1 MKKMNMLWT
10 KIAAIALGAILTVGV
25 GATLSSLTPSS
36 EVEAAPAQTN
46 RRLYVYTKDGWYQ
59 DTPYI
64 YYWGGGV
71 ASPDFNAAPAMTE
84 VVNDWWNGL
93 FYFDLPVAA
102 TNYLLKNAAYGDGTV
117 KTDDLNVA
125 DAFPPNDYNIV
136 ETWGGGG
143 SVYLQPSLSNMN
155 AGQFAAIL
163 SKIDSCSYSYASGVN
178 AYPQINDL
186 FYTYATKTY
195 HDTTYVPDQKNLA
208 NDSINVTITDKYNF
222 ISARYYNQD
231 LASAIFTGSN
241 TNNESRLAIII
252 LTSLVGLSTITGFY
266 FLSRK
271 RKANQF

>member
-25 GATLSSLTPSS
+25 GATLSSLSPSIK
-36 EVEAAPAQTN
+36 VEAAEEQTN
-46 RRLYVYTKDGWYQ
+46 RRLYVYTKEGWNQ

-64 YYWGGGV
+64 HYWGGGV
-71 ASPDFNAAPAMTE
+71 SSVFNAAPAMTE
-84 VVNDWWNGL
+84 VVDDWWNGL

-117 KTDDLNVA
+117 KTNDLNVA
-125 DAFPPNDYNIV
+125 DAFPPNDYKIV

-143 SVYLQPSLSNMN
+143 SVFAQPSLSNMN

-186 FYTYATKTY
+186 FYTNATKTD

-208 NDSINVTITDKYNF
+208 NESINVTITDKYNF
-222 ISARYYNQD
+222 ISARYNQD

>member
-25 GATLSSLTPSS
+25 GATLSSLSPSS
-36 EVEAAPAQTN
+36 EVEAATAQTN
-46 RRLYVYTKDGWYQ
+46 RRLYVYTKDGWNQ

-71 ASPDFNAAPAMTE
+71 ASPNYNAAPAMTE

-117 KTDDLNVA
+117 KTNDLNVA
-125 DAFPPNDYNIV
+125 DAFPPNDYKIV

-143 SVYLQPSLSNMN
+143 SVYAQPSLSNMD

-186 FYTYATKTY
+186 FYTNADKTY
-195 HDTTYVPDQKNLA
+195 HYNTDVPDQKNLA
-208 NDSINVTITDKYNF
+208 NESINVTITDKYNF
-222 ISARYYNQD
+222 ISARYNNQD